1 MTINGQCWNI
11 EHGRHRASVVQRG
24 GALRSYSVG
33 GVELVD
39 GFELDERPPAF
50 NGAVLAP
57 WPNRIRN
64 GRWSYHG
71 RQAQLPVNEPG
82 TGSALHGLL
91 SDVRW
96 QADTVAGDAITLSTG
111 IAPTAGYP
119 FQLRVTV
126 TWSVSD
132 GGLHCELGATNIG
145 GEPAPFGVATH
156 PFFQLPGAR
165 VDDLELLLPATQW
178 LETDDNLL
186 PVALR
191 PADGSPLDFSQ
202 PRSLREQRLDTAFTA
217 VSTDSNGISTVVLS
231 SADSSVA
238 VWAEPAFGWWQVYTS
253 DYFEPGSQ
261 RYRRS
266 VAIEAMTCGPDAF
279 NSGADVIELE
289 PGRQWLAG
297 WGVRAELAD

>member
-1 MTINGQCWNI
+1 MTM
-11 EHGRHRASVVQRG
+11 HGHHWDLRSGVHRASVVQRG

-33 GVELVD
+33 GVEIVD

-57 WPNRIRN
+57 WPNRIRD
-64 GRWSYHG
+64 GRWSFNG

-96 QADTVAGDAITLSTG
+96 QADALAPDAVTLSAA
-111 IAPTAGYP
+111 IVPTAGYP
-119 FQLRVTV
+119 FELLVTV
-126 TWSVSD
+126 TWSVSAQ
-132 GGLHCELGATNIG
+132 GLHCELGARNTG
-145 GEPAPFGVATH
+145 SQPAPFGVATH

-165 VDDLELLLPATQW
+165 VDDLELLLPASQW
-178 LETDDNLL
+178 METDANLL

-191 PADGSPLDFSQ
+191 SAGGSALDFSR
-202 PRSLREQRLDTAFTA
+202 PRALHEHRLDTAFTG
-217 VSTDSNGISTVVLS
+217 VRTDADGISTVLLS

-238 VWAEPAFGWWQVYTS
+238 VWAEPDFRWWQIYTS
-253 DYFEPGSQ
+253 DYFEPGSD

-279 NSGADVIELE
+279 NSGADVIVLE
-289 PGRQWLAG
+289 PGRRWRAG
-297 WGVRAELAD
+297 WGVRAELDG